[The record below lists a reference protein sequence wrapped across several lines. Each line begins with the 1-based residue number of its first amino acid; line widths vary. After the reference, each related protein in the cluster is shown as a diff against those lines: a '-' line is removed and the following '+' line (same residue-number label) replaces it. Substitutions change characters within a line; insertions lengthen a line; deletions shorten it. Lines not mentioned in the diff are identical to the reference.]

1 MIFRNQD
8 GKLVEINRYDYVND
22 SIYYNKI
29 MNIKKKNCHFQNSL
43 NKDGD
48 SCRSS
53 KNYSNLLIE
62 ELIKD
67 TSSDF

>member
-8 GKLVEINRYDYVND
+8 GKLVEINRYEYKND
-22 SIYYNKI
+22 LIYYNKI
-29 MNIKKKNCHFQNSL
+29 MNIKKKSCLNSL
-43 NKDGD
+43 NKDD
-48 SCRSS
+48 ESCRSS
-53 KNYSNLLIE
+53 KNYSNVLIE